1 MTSCGCV
8 VCLDSP
14 GQKKTVKNKLK
25 ILSRWFFLQRHLP
38 CPLKTRNYTQSWNK
52 RLFHFCQK
60 KFFRGGVSGSV
71 NVSWWCRLGVTAGKS
86 FLSSRDVWL
95 FSSNKRKYKTFGIL
109 SVHDTNYARPSRKEK
124 CRPAQFHPNSCDIF
138 YLLSFLYPVTTF
150 KYGER
155 NTAKKKNKL
164 HCKDSEVSFL
174 KRCPWYWAAIH
185 RPHYWQFSLHLLSV
199 YHAASRWFSAAG
211 NSRWKEMRVSNLEA
225 NEINN
230 FQC

>member
-38 CPLKTRNYTQSWNK
+38 CPLKTRNYTQSRNK

-109 SVHDTNYARPSRKEK
+109 SVHDTNYTRPSRKEK

-155 NTAKKKNKL
+155 NTAKKKKTNFIVKIL
-164 HCKDSEVSFL
+164 KYRSWNGVLDTEQQSTDLITDSFHYTYSLFIMQPVDDSAQLETVAG
-174 KRCPWYWAAIH
+174 KRCECWILK
-185 RPHYWQFSLHLLSV
+185 Q
-199 YHAASRWFSAAG
+199 
-211 NSRWKEMRVSNLEA
+211 MR
-225 NEINN
+225 
-230 FQC
+230 

>member
-109 SVHDTNYARPSRKEK
+109 SVHDTNYARHSRKEK

-155 NTAKKKNKL
+155 NTAKKKKTNFIVKIL
-164 HCKDSEVSFL
+164 KYRSWNGVLDTEQQSTDLITDSFHYTYSLFIMQPVDDSAQLETVAG
-174 KRCPWYWAAIH
+174 KRCECRILK
-185 RPHYWQFSLHLLSV
+185 Q
-199 YHAASRWFSAAG
+199 
-211 NSRWKEMRVSNLEA
+211 MR
-225 NEINN
+225 
-230 FQC
+230 

>member
-25 ILSRWFFLQRHLP
+25 ILSRWFFLQRHLL
-38 CPLKTRNYTQSWNK
+38 CPLKTRNYTSSWNK

-109 SVHDTNYARPSRKEK
+109 SVHDTNARPSRKEK

-155 NTAKKKNKL
+155 NTAKKKTNFIVKIL
-164 HCKDSEVSFL
+164 KYRSWNGVLDTEQQSTDLITDSFHYTYSLFIMQPLDDSAQLETVAG
-174 KRCPWYWAAIH
+174 KRCECRILK
-185 RPHYWQFSLHLLSV
+185 Q
-199 YHAASRWFSAAG
+199 
-211 NSRWKEMRVSNLEA
+211 MR
-225 NEINN
+225 
-230 FQC
+230 

>member
-60 KFFRGGVSGSV
+60 KFFRGGVSGLV

-109 SVHDTNYARPSRKEK
+109 SVHDTNARHSRKEK

-155 NTAKKKNKL
+155 NTAKKKKTNFIVKIL
-164 HCKDSEVSFL
+164 KYRSWNGVLDTEQQSTDLITDSFHYTYSLFIMQPVDDSAQLETVAG
-174 KRCPWYWAAIH
+174 KRCECRILK
-185 RPHYWQFSLHLLSV
+185 Q
-199 YHAASRWFSAAG
+199 
-211 NSRWKEMRVSNLEA
+211 MR
-225 NEINN
+225 
-230 FQC
+230 

>member
-60 KFFRGGVSGSV
+60 KFFRGGVSGLV

-109 SVHDTNYARPSRKEK
+109 SVHDTNCTRPSRKEK

-155 NTAKKKNKL
+155 NTAKKKKTNFIVKIL
-164 HCKDSEVSFL
+164 KYRSWNGVLDTEQQSTDLITDSFHYTYSLFIMQPVDDSAQLETVAG
-174 KRCPWYWAAIH
+174 KRCECWILK
-185 RPHYWQFSLHLLSV
+185 Q
-199 YHAASRWFSAAG
+199 
-211 NSRWKEMRVSNLEA
+211 MR
-225 NEINN
+225 
-230 FQC
+230 

>member
-25 ILSRWFFLQRHLP
+25 ILSRWFFLQRHLL
-38 CPLKTRNYTQSWNK
+38 CPLKTRNYTQSRNK

-60 KFFRGGVSGSV
+60 KFFRGGVSGLV

-155 NTAKKKNKL
+155 NTAKKKKTNFIVKIL
-164 HCKDSEVSFL
+164 KYRSWNGVLDTEQQSTDLITDSFHYTYSLFIMQPVDDSAQLETVAG
-174 KRCPWYWAAIH
+174 KRCECRILK
-185 RPHYWQFSLHLLSV
+185 Q
-199 YHAASRWFSAAG
+199 
-211 NSRWKEMRVSNLEA
+211 MR
-225 NEINN
+225 
-230 FQC
+230 

>member
-109 SVHDTNYARPSRKEK
+109 SVHDTNYTRPSRKEK

-150 KYGER
+150 KYSER
-155 NTAKKKNKL
+155 NTAKKKKTNFIVKIL
-164 HCKDSEVSFL
+164 KYRSWNGVLDTEQQSTDLITDSFHYTYSLFIMQPVDDSAQLETVAG
-174 KRCPWYWAAIH
+174 KRCECRILK
-185 RPHYWQFSLHLLSV
+185 Q
-199 YHAASRWFSAAG
+199 
-211 NSRWKEMRVSNLEA
+211 MR
-225 NEINN
+225 
-230 FQC
+230 

>member
-38 CPLKTRNYTQSWNK
+38 CPLKTRNYTQSRNK

-109 SVHDTNYARPSRKEK
+109 SVHDTNCTRPSRKEK

-155 NTAKKKNKL
+155 NTAKKKKTNFIVKIL
-164 HCKDSEVSFL
+164 KYRSWNGVLDTEQQSTDLITDSFHYTYSLFIMQPVDDSAQLETVAG
-174 KRCPWYWAAIH
+174 KRCECRILK
-185 RPHYWQFSLHLLSV
+185 Q
-199 YHAASRWFSAAG
+199 
-211 NSRWKEMRVSNLEA
+211 MR
-225 NEINN
+225 
-230 FQC
+230 

>member
-109 SVHDTNYARPSRKEK
+109 SVHDTNYTRPSRKEK

-155 NTAKKKNKL
+155 NTAKKKKTNFIVKIL
-164 HCKDSEVSFL
+164 KYRSWNGVLDTEQQSTDLITDSFHYTYSLFIMQPVDDSAQLETVAG
-174 KRCPWYWAAIH
+174 KRCECRILK
-185 RPHYWQFSLHLLSV
+185 Q
-199 YHAASRWFSAAG
+199 
-211 NSRWKEMRVSNLEA
+211 MR
-225 NEINN
+225 
-230 FQC
+230 

>member
-25 ILSRWFFLQRHLP
+25 ILSRWFFLQRHLL
-38 CPLKTRNYTQSWNK
+38 CPLKTRNYTSSWNK

-60 KFFRGGVSGSV
+60 KFFRGGVSGLV
-71 NVSWWCRLGVTAGKS
+71 NVSWWCRLGVTAGTS

-109 SVHDTNYARPSRKEK
+109 SVHDTNARPSRKEK

-155 NTAKKKNKL
+155 NTAKKKTNFIVKIL
-164 HCKDSEVSFL
+164 KYRSWNGVLDTEQQSTDLITDSFHYTYSLFIMQPLDDSAQLETVAG
-174 KRCPWYWAAIH
+174 KRCECRILK
-185 RPHYWQFSLHLLSV
+185 Q
-199 YHAASRWFSAAG
+199 
-211 NSRWKEMRVSNLEA
+211 MR
-225 NEINN
+225 
-230 FQC
+230 

>member
-60 KFFRGGVSGSV
+60 KFFRGGVSGLV

-109 SVHDTNYARPSRKEK
+109 SVHDTNYTRPSRKEK

-155 NTAKKKNKL
+155 NTAKKKKTNFIVKIL
-164 HCKDSEVSFL
+164 KYRSWNGVLDTEQQSTDLITDSFHYTYSLFIMQPLDDSAQLETVAG
-174 KRCPWYWAAIH
+174 KRCECRILK
-185 RPHYWQFSLHLLSV
+185 Q
-199 YHAASRWFSAAG
+199 
-211 NSRWKEMRVSNLEA
+211 MR
-225 NEINN
+225 
-230 FQC
+230 

>member
-109 SVHDTNYARPSRKEK
+109 SVHDTNARPSRKEK

-150 KYGER
+150 KYSER
-155 NTAKKKNKL
+155 NTAKKKKTNFIVKIL
-164 HCKDSEVSFL
+164 KYRSWNGVLDTEQQSTDLITDSFHYTYSLFIMQPVDDSAQLETVAG
-174 KRCPWYWAAIH
+174 KRCECRILK
-185 RPHYWQFSLHLLSV
+185 Q
-199 YHAASRWFSAAG
+199 
-211 NSRWKEMRVSNLEA
+211 MR
-225 NEINN
+225 
-230 FQC
+230 

>member
-25 ILSRWFFLQRHLP
+25 ILSRWFFLQRHLL
-38 CPLKTRNYTQSWNK
+38 CPLKTRNYTQSRNK

-109 SVHDTNYARPSRKEK
+109 SVHDTNARPSRKEK

-155 NTAKKKNKL
+155 NTAKKKKTNFIVKIL
-164 HCKDSEVSFL
+164 KYRSWNGVLDTEQQSTDLITDSFHYTYSLFIMQPLDDSAQLETVAG
-174 KRCPWYWAAIH
+174 KRCECRILK
-185 RPHYWQFSLHLLSV
+185 Q
-199 YHAASRWFSAAG
+199 
-211 NSRWKEMRVSNLEA
+211 MR
-225 NEINN
+225 
-230 FQC
+230 

>member
-25 ILSRWFFLQRHLP
+25 ILSRWFFLQRHLL
-38 CPLKTRNYTQSWNK
+38 CPLKTRNYTQSRNK

-60 KFFRGGVSGSV
+60 KFFRGGVSGLV

-109 SVHDTNYARPSRKEK
+109 SVHDTNARHSRKEK

-155 NTAKKKNKL
+155 NTAKKKKTNFIVKIL
-164 HCKDSEVSFL
+164 KYRSWNGVLDTEQQSTDLITDSFHYTYSLFIMQPVDDSAQLETVAG
-174 KRCPWYWAAIH
+174 KRCECRILK
-185 RPHYWQFSLHLLSV
+185 Q
-199 YHAASRWFSAAG
+199 
-211 NSRWKEMRVSNLEA
+211 MR
-225 NEINN
+225 
-230 FQC
+230 

>member
-25 ILSRWFFLQRHLP
+25 ILSRWFFLQRHLL
-38 CPLKTRNYTQSWNK
+38 CPLKTRNYTQSRNK

-109 SVHDTNYARPSRKEK
+109 SVHDTNARHSRKEK

-155 NTAKKKNKL
+155 NTAKKKKTNFIVKIL
-164 HCKDSEVSFL
+164 KYRSWNGVLDTEQQSTDLITDSFHYTYSLFIMQPLDDSAQLETVAG
-174 KRCPWYWAAIH
+174 KRCECRILK
-185 RPHYWQFSLHLLSV
+185 Q
-199 YHAASRWFSAAG
+199 
-211 NSRWKEMRVSNLEA
+211 MR
-225 NEINN
+225 
-230 FQC
+230 

>member
-60 KFFRGGVSGSV
+60 KFFRGGVSGLV

-109 SVHDTNYARPSRKEK
+109 SVHDTNYTRPSRKEK

-155 NTAKKKNKL
+155 NTAKKKKTNFIVKIL
-164 HCKDSEVSFL
+164 KYRSWNGVLDTEQQSTDLITDSFHYTYSLFIMQPVDDSAQLETVAG
-174 KRCPWYWAAIH
+174 KRCECWILK
-185 RPHYWQFSLHLLSV
+185 Q
-199 YHAASRWFSAAG
+199 
-211 NSRWKEMRVSNLEA
+211 MR
-225 NEINN
+225 
-230 FQC
+230 

>member
-60 KFFRGGVSGSV
+60 KFFRGGVSGLV

-109 SVHDTNYARPSRKEK
+109 SVHDTNYARHSRKEK

-155 NTAKKKNKL
+155 NTAKKKKTNFIVKIL
-164 HCKDSEVSFL
+164 KYRSWNGVLDTEQQSTDLITDSF
-174 KRCPWYWAAIH
+174 
-185 RPHYWQFSLHLLSV
+185 HYTYSLFIMQPV
-199 YHAASRWFSAAG
+199 DDSA
-211 NSRWKEMRVSNLEA
+211 
-225 NEINN
+225 
-230 FQC
+230 

>member
-109 SVHDTNYARPSRKEK
+109 SVHDTNCTRPSRKEK

-150 KYGER
+150 KYSER
-155 NTAKKKNKL
+155 NTAKKKKTNFIVKIL
-164 HCKDSEVSFL
+164 KYRSWNGVLDTEQQSTDLITDSFHYTYSLFIMQPVDDSAQLETVAG
-174 KRCPWYWAAIH
+174 KRCECRILK
-185 RPHYWQFSLHLLSV
+185 Q
-199 YHAASRWFSAAG
+199 
-211 NSRWKEMRVSNLEA
+211 MR
-225 NEINN
+225 
-230 FQC
+230 

>member
-38 CPLKTRNYTQSWNK
+38 CPLKTRNYTQSRNK

-109 SVHDTNYARPSRKEK
+109 SVHDTNARPSRKEK

-155 NTAKKKNKL
+155 NTAKKKTNFIVKIL
-164 HCKDSEVSFL
+164 KYRSWNGVLDTEQQSTDLITDSFHYTYSLFIMQPLDDSAQLETVAG
-174 KRCPWYWAAIH
+174 KRCECRILK
-185 RPHYWQFSLHLLSV
+185 Q
-199 YHAASRWFSAAG
+199 
-211 NSRWKEMRVSNLEA
+211 MR
-225 NEINN
+225 
-230 FQC
+230 

>member
-38 CPLKTRNYTQSWNK
+38 CPLKTRNYTQSRNK

-109 SVHDTNYARPSRKEK
+109 SVHDTNYTRPSRKEK

-155 NTAKKKNKL
+155 NTAKKKKTNFIVKIL
-164 HCKDSEVSFL
+164 KYRSWNGVLDTEQQSTDLITDSFHYTYSLFIMQPVDDSAQLETVAG
-174 KRCPWYWAAIH
+174 KRCECRILK
-185 RPHYWQFSLHLLSV
+185 Q
-199 YHAASRWFSAAG
+199 
-211 NSRWKEMRVSNLEA
+211 MR
-225 NEINN
+225 
-230 FQC
+230 

>member
-60 KFFRGGVSGSV
+60 KFFRGGVSGLV
-71 NVSWWCRLGVTAGKS
+71 NVSWWCRLGVTAGTS

-109 SVHDTNYARPSRKEK
+109 SVHDTNYTRPSRKEK

-155 NTAKKKNKL
+155 NTAKKKKTNFIVKIL
-164 HCKDSEVSFL
+164 KYRSWNGVLDTEQQSTDLITDSFHYTYSLFIMQPVDDSAQLETVAG
-174 KRCPWYWAAIH
+174 KRCECRILK
-185 RPHYWQFSLHLLSV
+185 Q
-199 YHAASRWFSAAG
+199 
-211 NSRWKEMRVSNLEA
+211 MR
-225 NEINN
+225 
-230 FQC
+230 

>member
-109 SVHDTNYARPSRKEK
+109 SVHDTNYTRPSRKEK

-155 NTAKKKNKL
+155 NTAKKKKTNFIVKIL
-164 HCKDSEVSFL
+164 KYRSWNGVLDTEQQSTDLITDSFHYTYSLFIMQPLDDSAQLETVAG
-174 KRCPWYWAAIH
+174 KRCECQILK
-185 RPHYWQFSLHLLSV
+185 Q
-199 YHAASRWFSAAG
+199 
-211 NSRWKEMRVSNLEA
+211 MR
-225 NEINN
+225 
-230 FQC
+230 

>member
-109 SVHDTNYARPSRKEK
+109 SVHDTNCTRPSRKEK

-155 NTAKKKNKL
+155 NTAKKKKTNFIVKIL
-164 HCKDSEVSFL
+164 KYRSWNGVLDTEQQSTDLITDSFHYTYSLFIMQPVDDSAQLETVAG
-174 KRCPWYWAAIH
+174 KRCECRILK
-185 RPHYWQFSLHLLSV
+185 Q
-199 YHAASRWFSAAG
+199 
-211 NSRWKEMRVSNLEA
+211 MR
-225 NEINN
+225 
-230 FQC
+230 